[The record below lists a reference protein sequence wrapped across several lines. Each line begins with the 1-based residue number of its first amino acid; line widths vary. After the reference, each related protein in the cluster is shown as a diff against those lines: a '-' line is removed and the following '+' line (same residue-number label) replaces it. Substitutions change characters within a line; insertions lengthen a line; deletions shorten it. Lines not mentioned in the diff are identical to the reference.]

1 MDEEKRQIF
10 RKQSLD
16 KLSSLDRLDQLLR
29 VVPPHSWIA
38 LTTLAVGLMMG
49 VVWAVF
55 GRIPVTSVGTAILV
69 RPKHVVFFQT
79 PASGRIESIEVAV
92 GDVVHKGQ
100 LLATLDLPILE
111 EKLRQEEIKLE
122 QFSSRSEQMTGLER
136 SLAESERDYIQDQR
150 QLIERRIVE
159 IEEAAERFKRM
170 SAALIEKQRASV
182 AVGKEKAAELGR
194 VLTDRWEANSRLADD
209 GLVSEAQ
216 ALEMQTR
223 LITNQLKVAELEAQD
238 HELDLRENTARESF
252 DEQMDLIRDLRIDLH
267 AFELREMVISRRL
280 GEDELAA
287 TSERQTIERTIEELA
302 RQLESE
308 SRVVSEHDGTVLEI
322 IVSRG
327 QQLSIGERLGKIE
340 IEDESAKLMALAY
353 FSVKDGKRIEDGF
366 EIRVA
371 PSTVERER
379 FGSIL
384 GRVVRV
390 SAYPVTIDAATNQI
404 GDRYMARTLL
414 GDENRIEVL
423 ADLDA
428 DDTFTKYKWTSGR
441 GPERTP
447 ITAGTTAQVRV
458 TLEEIAPYELI
469 FPFLRSFSGV

>member
-1 MDEEKRQIF
+1 MDEENRQIF

-29 VVPPHSWIA
+29 VVTPHSWIA
-38 LTTLAVGLMMG
+38 LTTLAIGLMMG
-49 VVWAVF
+49 LAWGVF

-69 RPKHVVFFQT
+69 RPKQVVSFQT
-79 PASGRIESIEVAV
+79 PASGRIESIAV
-92 GDVVHKGQ
+92 GVGDFVRKGE

-111 EKLRQEEIKLE
+111 EKLRQEKIKLD
-122 QFSSRSEQMTGLER
+122 QFSSRSERMTDLER
-136 SLAESERDYIQDQR
+136 SLAESEREYIQEQR
-150 QLIERRIVE
+150 ELIERRIAE

-194 VLTDRWEANSRLADD
+194 VLGERWEANSRLAHD
-209 GLVSEAQ
+209 GLVSEGQ

-280 GEDELAA
+280 SEDELLT
-287 TSERQTIERTIEELA
+287 TSERQTIERTIEELS

-308 SRVVSEHDGTVLEI
+308 SRVTSEHDGTVLEI
-322 IVSRG
+322 VVSRG

-379 FGSIL
+379 FGSIV

-428 DDTFTKYKWTSGR
+428 DDTFTRFKWTSGT
-441 GPERTP
+441 GPKRTP
-447 ITAGTTAQVRV
+447 ITAGTTAHVRV

-469 FPFLRSFSGV
+469 FPLLRSFSGV